1 MPVSKV
7 KNIVILVLLL
17 ADLMLLAL
25 LVPGRIAQGGE
36 GTELRRSLSA
46 LYEKEGIAL
55 NTETIPDA
63 VPLYAVQLGENTSA
77 QLQAAGALLGEQM
90 VAEADST
97 RHLSSYRSVNGVCS
111 VGRDGSF
118 LAQLKQ
124 MEAKTAVQILEDMG
138 FEWESLSEPLSS
150 QGKEQVTA
158 TQSVLGVPVFSGGLT
173 LSFANGGLE
182 TVEGR
187 FFFGTDMLTRV
198 SEGACI
204 SEADA
209 LVAFLAARYQMGWVG
224 EEIRTM
230 KQGYLR
236 AETASASVV
245 QLNPVWRLETDS
257 GTFYVDGLTGEV
269 SAAKE

>member
-1 MPVSKV
+1 MPVSRI

-17 ADLMLLAL
+17 ADLMLIAL
-25 LVPGRIAQGGE
+25 LIPGRLAQGAE
-36 GTELRRSLSA
+36 AAELRHSLSE

-55 NTETIPDA
+55 STEAIPETI
-63 VPLYAVQLGENTSA
+63 PLYAVQLGENSSA
-77 QLQAAGALLGEQM
+77 QLRAAGALLGEQM

-97 RHLSSYRSVNGVCS
+97 RHLSSFRSVNGACS

-118 LAQLKQ
+118 QAQLKGVA
-124 MEAKTAVQILEDMG
+124 AKTAVQTLEEMG
-138 FEWESLSEPLSS
+138 FEWHSLSEPLSS
-150 QGKEQVTA
+150 REEEQITA

-173 LSFANGGLE
+173 LSFSAGELK

-187 FFFGTDMLTRV
+187 FFFGTDVLTRV
-198 SEGACI
+198 SEGSCI
-204 SEADA
+204 SQADA

-224 EEIRTM
+224 EEIRSM

-236 AETASASVV
+236 AETASASAV

-257 GTFYVDGLTGEV
+257 GTFYIDGLTGEV
-269 SAAKE
+269 SPVKE